1 MDDDLMSLRGSGSG
15 DTEAFS
21 GFSDPAEAEPG
32 GAEAASRADETP
44 DWLRE
49 LGGFEEEEETKA
61 APART
66 ARKSRAKSSGRKAAG
81 MTPQQRMILSI
92 FLFLDVAVLGCAI
105 LFALGVIGF

>member
-21 GFSDPAEAEPG
+21 GFSDPAGADLG
-32 GAEAASRADETP
+32 GAEAASRAEETP

-49 LGGFEEEEETKA
+49 LGGFEEEETKA

-66 ARKSRAKSSGRKAAG
+66 ARKGKAKSSGRRAAG

-105 LFALGVIGF
+105 LFALGVISF